1 MESNPNN
8 PENELKICY
17 KAESRHQNQHQ
28 EANVPPGVR
37 GGNETIQVK
46 TSVDSLM
53 QTKTPSSTVTPRTP
67 TTLAPASATSSP
79 ATSRAPFVP
88 AATASS
94 IFSLAKSV
102 QQTSFSQIPRT
113 MSSPKLRASPTPV
126 DRPESFCKG
135 RSKEMVPLLIHH
147 LKSNDNRL
155 CVMEDNQGVQSVQ
168 QMETKES
175 KIEIF
180 QRNKDE
186 EKTRPRT
193 EEEGMLKDIQV
204 GCALKGSDITLQT
217 ASKRSLFPPEG
228 TTTSAS
234 RVEKTAG
241 QTDGNAMAQVR
252 DCGREKRKDLKE
264 GVEGREALEK
274 RSGHK
279 EIDRKQ
285 TKEKT
290 ERKWTEQD
298 RNCEAREKEKGERE
312 MEGLI
317 KERKLNQINSFKDAA
332 TMTEENPDPVQR
344 LDAALQTEL
353 MYKDAEVQAVV
364 EGNNKSTSMSP
375 NMTYPSWSQMDLIAN
390 LINHENVSG
399 NARTSIQNGLG
410 QVVSLESGLA
420 PINFASEGSM
430 VKSLSPT
437 PYRSSISFKPALQ
450 HVCEIQIELRSQ
462 STLSDSLALPE
473 EEESQPSSSRSGPER
488 EPKEVDR
495 EEDQAVTGPLPEVAW
510 DEQGMTWE
518 VYGAA
523 VDMESLGFAIQ
534 NHLQHKIQEHEQRI
548 GHLRKSISLSE
559 YSNSDGKR
567 GSKNKK
573 KRNVF
578 RSLFQTSTCCLKT
591 KSEA

>member
-1 MESNPNN
+1 MESNPSN
-8 PENELKICY
+8 PQNEPKICY
-17 KAESRHQNQHQ
+17 KAESRPKNQHQ
-28 EANVPPGVR
+28 EDNVPPGVR
-37 GGNETIQVK
+37 GGNGTFQVK
-46 TSVDSLM
+46 KSIDSLM
-53 QTKTPSSTVTPRTP
+53 QTKTPSSTVIPR
-67 TTLAPASATSSP
+67 TTLARASTTALP
-79 ATSRAPFVP
+79 ATSRAALVP
-88 AATASS
+88 ADTASS
-94 IFSLAKSV
+94 IFPLSKSV

-113 MSSPKLRASPTPV
+113 MSSPKLRTSPTPTIAV

-155 CVMEDNQGVQSVQ
+155 CAMVDNQGVQSVQ

-180 QRNKDE
+180 QRDKDE
-186 EKTRPRT
+186 EKNRPRT

-204 GCALKGSDITLQT
+204 GCTLKGSDITLQT
-217 ASKRSLFPPEG
+217 ASKRSLFPPEA

-234 RVEKTAG
+234 QVQKTAG
-241 QTDGNAMAQVR
+241 KTDGNAQMR
-252 DCGREKRKDLKE
+252 ECGREKRKDLKE
-264 GVEGREALEK
+264 GVAGREAP
-274 RSGHK
+274 
-279 EIDRKQ
+279 
-285 TKEKT
+285 EKT
-290 ERKWTEQD
+290 KDKTEKKWTGQE

-317 KERKLNQINSFKDAA
+317 KEKKPNQINSFKDAA
-332 TMTEENPDPVQR
+332 TMTEEHPDPVQR
-344 LDAALQTEL
+344 LDAAPQTEL

-364 EGNNKSTSMSP
+364 KGNHKSTSMSP
-375 NMTYPSWSQMDLIAN
+375 NMTCPSWRKMDPITN
-390 LINHENVSG
+390 LRNHEKVSG
-399 NARTSIQNGLG
+399 NASTSIQNGLE
-410 QVVSLESGLA
+410 QVVSLDSGLA

-430 VKSLSPT
+430 IKSMSQT
-437 PYRSSISFKPALQ
+437 PYQSSISLKPALQ

-473 EEESQPSSSRSGPER
+473 EEESQPSSTRSGHEK
-488 EPKEVDR
+488 EPKEMDR

-534 NHLQHKIQEHEQRI
+534 NHLQHKIQEHEQYI
-548 GHLRKSISLSE
+548 GHLCKSISLSE
-559 YSNSDGKR
+559 YSNSCDGKR
-567 GSKNKK
+567 GSKNKQ

-591 KSEA
+591 KFEA

>member
-228 TTTSAS
+228 TTTSVS

-241 QTDGNAMAQVR
+241 QTDGNAMA
-252 DCGREKRKDLKE
+252 
-264 GVEGREALEK
+264 
-274 RSGHK
+274 
-279 EIDRKQ
+279 
-285 TKEKT
+285 
-290 ERKWTEQD
+290 
-298 RNCEAREKEKGERE
+298 
-312 MEGLI
+312 
-317 KERKLNQINSFKDAA
+317 QINSFKDAA

-344 LDAALQTEL
+344 LDAALQAEL

-390 LINHENVSG
+390 LRNHENVSG